1 VKSLLARIFVL
12 AISFLIVGAMMDS
25 VTVNGGFTGAL
36 GLAVLYGLVSGVIG
50 TVLRLLSLPLL
61 ILTAGLFEIVI
72 NAFLLLFTDW
82 MTDWLEVDGFLSA
95 LGAAVIL
102 AVTSVLVGLVM
113 SALVP
118 GTRRS

>member
-1 VKSLLARIFVL
+1 VKSLLARIVVL

-25 VTVNGGFTGAL
+25 VTINGGFTGAL

-50 TVLRLLSLPLL
+50 TVLRLLSLPLI

-113 SALVP
+113 SALEP